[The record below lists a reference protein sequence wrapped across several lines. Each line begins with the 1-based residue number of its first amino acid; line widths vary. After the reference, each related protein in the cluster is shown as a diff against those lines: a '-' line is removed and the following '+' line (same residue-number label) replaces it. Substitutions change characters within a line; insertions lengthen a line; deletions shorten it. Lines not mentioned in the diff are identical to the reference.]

1 MKIFSL
7 SVRRPVAVTVII
19 LAIIIVG
26 FMFATK
32 LNIESFPKI
41 DVPIIAISTVYEGA
55 GPEEVEDQITI
66 PVEEAVG
73 SVGNI
78 KEIESTSSEGASVVA
93 VEFYY
98 GTDMNSAAA
107 DIREKLDQL
116 KRTLPDEAES
126 PVIVKADPADKPIVR
141 LALTSDSG
149 NMRRLRSIAD
159 NEIKKQLEKIA
170 GISSVKVTGGEER
183 AILIQV
189 DKQKLESL
197 SIPINA
203 VSSAISK
210 ENADVPSGRITASNL
225 EFSVRSMGQMKSMKD
240 FEDILVTRADGKPIY
255 LKDIATVIDS
265 NKEVRKFAR
274 YNGKSAVTLEVRKN
288 TDANTVIVADSVK
301 EAAKVLART
310 LPSGFDLQ
318 VAYDDSKTVKKS
330 IANLQETGIQ
340 GAILAIIIILIFL
353 GSIRSTFV
361 IGFSIPFSVI
371 TTLSLMYFTGL
382 TINMM
387 TLVGFILAIGNIV
400 DASIVVLENIYR
412 HLEMGKDPVTASI
425 EGAQEVGGAVLGA
438 ASTTVIVFV
447 PILLL
452 KGLTGQI
459 FTPLAKSFMY
469 AITASFIASITIVPM
484 LCSRLLGAEVNKDK
498 TKKGL
503 MDRYKDIFSL
513 FFDKLVGLYRGA
525 LKWSLR
531 HRPLI
536 VIFSIAIFISSLWMG
551 SQLKTSLQGKW
562 DRGDF
567 IIQIETPVGSSLD
580 RSKKVVDDVEHF
592 ILTKFKDVNESIVV
606 DIGQGASGN
615 SGRGRSTTGSARLGG
630 ITVTLI
636 PAEDRP
642 GKSMYEVQDI
652 ISERYRDY
660 TGAKIKVEEAFSISG
675 KKAMEIL
682 IRGDNLETLSGIA
695 KRIKSKLESMPQLGL
710 RNIDLSYRPGAP
722 EYKIR
727 VDRKRIGD
735 LGLGTSEVA
744 RTLRVLLSE
753 DKISTFRESGN
764 EYDIFIQLPEGQR
777 DSIEKLKNLR
787 FVTPTGEQVP
797 LSEIAK
803 VEPSFG
809 PTEITRRGRARYV
822 SVQADLASKD
832 KSLAA
837 VVGQVIEVVKQE
849 KFPTG
854 YSWELAGEEMKRQ
867 EIFGDMAQ
875 VLFMSILFCY
885 VFLAV
890 QFESFIHPFTIMM
903 AVPLELAGIYGALLL
918 TNQLMTMF
926 ALLGVIMLVGI
937 VVSVS
942 IVLIDY
948 IIQRK
953 ESGLNTFDA
962 IMEAAPLRLRPI
974 MMTTLTTVIA
984 MVPLAMGLKAGTE
997 MYQPLAIGSIGGL
1010 MTATVLTLIVIP
1022 VIYSLFEDLA
1032 EKFSKKSAK

>member
-26 FMFATK
+26 YMFASK

-41 DVPIIAISTVYEGA
+41 EIPVIAISTVYEGA

-78 KEIESTSSEGASVVA
+78 KEIESTSAEGVSVVA

-107 DIREKLDQL
+107 DIREKLDQI
-116 KRTLPDEAES
+116 KRTLPDEAEN
-126 PVIVKADPADKPIVR
+126 PVIVKADPADKPIIR

-159 NEIKKQLEKIA
+159 NDIKKQLEKIA
-170 GISSVKVTGGEER
+170 GISSVRITGGEER

-197 SIPINA
+197 SIP
-203 VSSAISK
+203 VSSVANAISK
-210 ENADVPSGRITASNL
+210 ENANVPSGRITATNL

-240 FEDILVTRADGKPIY
+240 FEDILITRFDNKPVY
-255 LKDIATVIDS
+255 LKDIATIIDS

-274 YNGKSAVTLEVRKN
+274 YNGKPAVTLEVRKN
-288 TDANTVIVADSVK
+288 TDANTVIVAESVK
-301 EAAKVLART
+301 ETAVKLGKS
-310 LPSGFDLQ
+310 LPTGMNLQ
-318 VAYDDSKTVKKS
+318 VAYDDSKTVRKS

-425 EGAQEVGGAVLGA
+425 EGAQEVGGAVMGA
-438 ASTTVIVFV
+438 AATTVIVFV

-484 LCSRLLGAEVNKDK
+484 LCSRLLGAEVNRDK
-498 TKKGL
+498 SKKGL
-503 MDRYKDIFSL
+503 MDRYKDVFDL
-513 FFDKLVGLYRGA
+513 FFGKLMAVYKGA
-525 LKWSLR
+525 LGWSLR

-536 VIFSIAIFISSLWMG
+536 VVLSIAIFVASLWMG

-567 IIQIETPVGSSLD
+567 IVQIETPVGSSLD

-592 ILTKFKDVNESIVV
+592 ILTQFKDVNESIVV
-606 DIGQGASGN
+606 DVGQGASGN
-615 SGRGRSTTGSARLGG
+615 EGRGRSTTGNARLGG
-630 ITVTLI
+630 VTVTLI

-642 GKSMYEVQDI
+642 GMSMYQVQDV

-660 TGAKIKVEEAFSISG
+660 TGAKIKVEEIFSISG

-682 IRGDNLETLSGIA
+682 IRGDDLEVLAQIA
-695 KRIKSKLESMPQLGL
+695 NKLKSKLQSMPQLGL
-710 RNIDLSYRPGAP
+710 KNIDLSYRPGAP

-735 LGLGTSEVA
+735 LGLGTAEVA
-744 RTLRVLLSE
+744 QTLRILLSE
-753 DKISTFRESGN
+753 DKVSTFRESGN
-764 EYDIFIQLPEGQR
+764 EYDIFVQLPEDQR

-787 FVTPTGEQVP
+787 FVTPSGKQVP

-803 VEPSFG
+803 VESSFG
-809 PTEITRRGRARYV
+809 PTEITRRDRARYI

-832 KSLAA
+832 KSLAE
-837 VVGQVIEVVKQE
+837 VVGQVVEIVKEE

-875 VLFMSILFCY
+875 VLFMAILFCY

-953 ESGLNTFDA
+953 EAGLNTFDA

-984 MVPLAMGLKAGTE
+984 MVPLALGLKAGTE

-1010 MTATVLTLIVIP
+1010 ATATVLTLIVIP

-1032 EKFSKKSAK
+1032 EKFSKKS